1 MASIDDV
8 KKYVGDKLNEFA
20 TPAKPATDDWYT
32 EKLNGLSGYSADQ
45 MNILRNNPYLI
56 ANAGEYVGSGWSDFG
71 DSMGWSNNK
80 VAYYADLK
88 AKANTWYDDRIRE
101 FYEQK
106 YNSAPEQAQRL
117 EAAGQNPDLTGG
129 VTPGEAAQ
137 NDEASYPAASHN
149 PGNAFNDV
157 VNVLSSTGMSFIN
170 TTMSVLQGVNAF
182 RGTSLQN
189 DALSFSLSDDM
200 RNSAE
205 GILRDSIT
213 DVFNPNGKDF
223 PDVLHFL
230 DGDELVNL
238 FQNKGF
244 NDALDKAM
252 SNRLRSL
259 PISSRNRKRM
269 VDILNNL
276 RYSNDGSTNDIQP
289 TAFFEQLVNEQKSRL
304 YDSRSGMAK
313 SYGALGA
320 NQSSQEGIKV
330 VGETYRVLNDLILE
344 CEKANQSASQKIAQ
358 NVLDQES
365 VRVDMADG
373 RNVSLGTARGTADA
387 NQQSVASAL
396 GDVRK
401 RITKAFEEI
410 NKKITGNRK
419 LSAEWKLA
427 LSAGAAAA
435 EAFAFSKLNSGGSL
449 LPTFNI
455 DRSTNVTNKDEHFSN
470 KIFNYGN

>member
-1 MASIDDV
+1 MATVDDV

-20 TPAKPATDDWYT
+20 TPAKPATDDWYF
-32 EKLNGLSGYSADQ
+32 ERLNGLSGYSSDQ

-56 ANAGEYVGSGWSDFG
+56 ANAGEYVGSGLSDFG

-117 EAAGQNPDLTGG
+117 EAAGQNPDLSGG
-129 VTPGEAAQ
+129 VSPGEAAQ

-149 PGNAFNDV
+149 SGNAFNDV

-205 GILRDSIT
+205 SILRDSIT

-223 PDVLHFL
+223 PDVLHLL

-289 TAFFEQLVNEQKSRL
+289 TVFFEQLVNEQKSHL

-358 NVLDQES
+358 NVFDQES

-401 RITKAFEEI
+401 RITIAFEEI

-449 LPTFNI
+449 LPSFNI

>member
-32 EKLNGLSGYSADQ
+32 EKLNGLSGYSDDQ

-106 YNSAPEQAQRL
+106 YNSAPEQAKRL

-182 RGTSLQN
+182 RGISLQN

-223 PDVLHFL
+223 PDVLHLL

-313 SYGALGA
+313 SYGSLGA

-449 LPTFNI
+449 LPSFNI
-455 DRSTNVTNKDEHFSN
+455 DRSTNVTNNDEHFSN

>member
-1 MASIDDV
+1 MANIDDI
-8 KKYVGDKLNEFA
+8 KKYVGDKFTEFSS
-20 TPAKPATDDWYT
+20 PAKPATDDWYT
-32 EKLNGLSGYSADQ
+32 AKLNGLSGYSDEQ

-106 YNSAPEQAQRL
+106 YNSAPEQAQRIA
-117 EAAGQNPDLTGG
+117 AAGQNPDLTGG
-129 VTPGEAAQ
+129 VSPGEAAQ
-137 NDEASYPAASHN
+137 NDEASYPSASHN
-149 PGNAFNDV
+149 SGNAFNDV

-182 RGTSLQN
+182 RGSSLQN

-200 RNSAE
+200 RHSAE

-223 PDVLHFL
+223 PDVFHLL

-276 RYSNDGSTNDIQP
+276 RYSNDGSTNDILP
-289 TAFFEQLVNEQKSRL
+289 TAFFEQLVNEQKLRL

-358 NVLDQES
+358 NVFDQEN

-401 RITKAFEEI
+401 RITIAFEEI

-435 EAFAFSKLNSGGSL
+435 EAFAFSKLNSGGSF
-449 LPTFNI
+449 LPSFNI
-455 DRSTNVTNKDEHFSN
+455 DRSTNVTNKDEHFF
-470 KIFNYGN
+470 K